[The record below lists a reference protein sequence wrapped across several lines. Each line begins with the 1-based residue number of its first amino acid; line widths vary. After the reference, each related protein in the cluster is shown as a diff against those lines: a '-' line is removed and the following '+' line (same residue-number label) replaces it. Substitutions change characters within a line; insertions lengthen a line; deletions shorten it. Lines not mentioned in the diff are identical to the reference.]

1 MAGHVVPDELPI
13 GDQPRVAILAVY
25 TVPVPID
32 RVGAKMPREPS
43 AEGRESSR
51 CNAIAW
57 RERERVN
64 RGERF
69 VTSSARWARVEGRP
83 PRSIPDARAWLE
95 NTPPPELPS
104 ERRG

>member
-32 RVGAKMPREPS
+32 SVGAKMPREPS

-57 RERERVN
+57 RERNGSTGANGSSQVA
-64 RGERF
+64 RG
-69 VTSSARWARVEGRP
+69 GRGSRDVHHI
-83 PRSIPDARAWLE
+83 RSRMHV
-95 NTPPPELPS
+95 
-104 ERRG
+104 RG